1 MRDGHEGAARSC
13 TLVFAHVVGA
23 RVAGVSSCV
32 HVVCVCA
39 AAGMRP
45 EATRWAPTQPRAAEQ
60 AAAWRYLMRV
70 HIKNIIWIFSSS
82 QDSYSRDRHRVQHG
96 NT

>member
-1 MRDGHEGAARSC
+1 MHARFCSC
-13 TLVFAHVVGA
+13 SRRAGRR
-23 RVAGVSSCV
+23 RV
-32 HVVCVCA
+32 VVCACVWCA